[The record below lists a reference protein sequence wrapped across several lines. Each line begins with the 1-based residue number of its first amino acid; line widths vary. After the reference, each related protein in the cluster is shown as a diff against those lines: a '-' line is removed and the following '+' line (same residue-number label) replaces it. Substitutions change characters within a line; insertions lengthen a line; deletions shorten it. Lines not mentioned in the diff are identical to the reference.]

1 MQVEASTKVKDLF
14 PNLVTAE
21 LAVDVSSTDDEQ
33 AGYAGQAFT
42 QAEHDEEWVDWV
54 PWAVVETAGADMP

>member
-1 MQVEASTKVKDLF
+1 M
-14 PNLVTAE
+14 TAE

-54 PWAVVETAGADMP
+54 PWAVVDVQTAGADMP

>member
-1 MQVEASTKVKDLF
+1 M
-14 PNLVTAE
+14 TAE
-21 LAVDVSSTDDEQ
+21 LAIDVSSTNDEQ
-33 AGYAGQAFT
+33 AGWLWGNAFT